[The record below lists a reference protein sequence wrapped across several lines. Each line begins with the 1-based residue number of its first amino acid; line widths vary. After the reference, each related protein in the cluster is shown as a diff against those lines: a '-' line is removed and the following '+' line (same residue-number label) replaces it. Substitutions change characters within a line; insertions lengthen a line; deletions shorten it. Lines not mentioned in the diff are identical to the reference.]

1 MADAPDAIG
10 PQDGRQRIPPLT
22 PFEEQAQFTRAI
34 RVGDRIIVS
43 GNVGV
48 EEDGSISPD
57 TARQAERC
65 FEQILEYVRQLGGQ
79 SGDLVR
85 VRMFV
90 TDIADAM
97 AVTEKFTA
105 ACGHARPTGTLVAV
119 SALAGPDFKV
129 EIEAEAVIGAGQ

>member
-1 MADAPDAIG
+1 VAEPL
-10 PQDGRQRIPPLT
+10 DGRQRIPPLS
-22 PFEEQAQFTRAI
+22 PFEEQAKFTRAM
-34 RVGDRIIVS
+34 RVGDRIIVACNI
-43 GNVGV
+43 GT
-48 EEDGSISPD
+48 EADGSISPD
-57 TARQAERC
+57 AGRQAERC
-65 FEQILEYVRQLGGQ
+65 FELILDYIQQLGGQ

-97 AVTEKFTA
+97 AVTNAFTA

-129 EIEAEAVIGAGQ
+129 EIEAEAIVGAGQ